1 LSFEYLITFLNSYAP
16 WTRTQPHFPHIVRKY
31 EVTLVIAMPK
41 SYFLFCTWLEEN
53 LLYRKVMINNNLH
66 TKICHRW
73 KFLILEKFRNKNH
86 QIWSYYEGEIPTTK
100 FNSGLKR
107 KRWIAHVVG
116 RRCLVPVTRVR
127 IPAIQ
132 NTSLFF
138 PNLAPPCIKN
148 ILTLRLQPNEVVTQW
163 LILCS
168 FRFAVLVRL
177 QLGTCFPF
185 CSPLF
190 EHHG

>member
-1 LSFEYLITFLNSYAP
+1 MSFEYLITFLNSYAP

-132 NTSLFF
+132 NTSLFSKF
-138 PNLAPPCIKN
+138 SSTVYKKI
-148 ILTLRLQPNEVVTQW
+148 
-163 LILCS
+163 
-168 FRFAVLVRL
+168 F
-177 QLGTCFPF
+177 
-185 CSPLF
+185 
-190 EHHG
+190 